1 MRNFRVGD
9 QLMRQFGADAGV
21 ARYYCVTDL
30 WFDPVKGFRCRAKGE
45 MIAVRRL
52 DDGGIPVGPKLGFQA
67 RGRAA
72 KTFARADIDYVKQ
85 RRGFSDRE
93 NGPVVAIAY
102 AKIIRARRKAF
113 GLNAGRP

>member
-1 MRNFRVGD
+1 
-9 QLMRQFGADAGV
+9 MRQRATDAGV
-21 ARYYCVTDL
+21 VRYYCVTDL

-52 DDGGIPVGPKLGFQA
+52 DDAGIPMGPKLGFQA

-72 KTFARADIDYVKQ
+72 KTFTRADIDYVKQ

-102 AKIIRARRKAF
+102 GKVIRARRKAS
-113 GLNAGRP
+113 GLNACRP